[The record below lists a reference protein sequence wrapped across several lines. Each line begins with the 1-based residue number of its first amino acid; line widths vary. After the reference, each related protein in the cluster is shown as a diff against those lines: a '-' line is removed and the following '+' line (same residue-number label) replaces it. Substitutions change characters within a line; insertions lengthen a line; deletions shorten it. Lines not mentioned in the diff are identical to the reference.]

1 MEEYVKMFE
10 NNDIVELA
18 NKLRGLKDLK
28 EAQEADLKD
37 TNMAIEAITK
47 VLLPQKMDEQGIQN
61 VKIDGVGR
69 ISLRGEVYASIL
81 AENRELAYDW
91 LRNTGRA
98 ALITNTVNP
107 STLKAA
113 AKEWLKNGEEIPEFI
128 KITPA
133 TVATLTRT

>member
-1 MEEYVKMFE
+1 MEQYIKMFE

-69 ISLRGEVYASIL
+69 IGLRGEVYASIL

-91 LRNTGRA
+91 LRSTGRA
-98 ALITNTVNP
+98 SLITNTVNP
-107 STLKAA
+107 STLKAC
-113 AKEWLKNGEEIPEFI
+113 AKEWIKNGEEIPEFI
-128 KITPA
+128 KITPV
-133 TVATLTRT
+133 TIATLTRT

>member
-1 MEEYVKMFE
+1 MEQYIKMFE

-113 AKEWLKNGEEIPEFI
+113 AKEWIKNGEEIPEFI

>member
-1 MEEYVKMFE
+1 MDHYIKMFE

>member
-1 MEEYVKMFE
+1 MEQYLQLYGEKS
-10 NNDIVELA
+10 IVELA
-18 NKLRGLKDLK
+18 TFLRELKDLK

-69 ISLRGEVYASIL
+69 IGLRGEVYASIL

-91 LRNTGRA
+91 LRSTGRA

>member
-1 MEEYVKMFE
+1 MEQYIKMFE

-69 ISLRGEVYASIL
+69 VSLRGEVYASIL

-113 AKEWLKNGEEIPEFI
+113 AKEWLKNGEEIPELI

>member
-1 MEEYVKMFE
+1 MEQYIEALKEMSV
-10 NNDIVELA
+10 VELA
-18 NKLRGLKDLK
+18 GRLRELKDLK

-37 TNMAIEAITK
+37 TNMAIEAIVN
-47 VLLPQKMDEQGIQN
+47 VLLPEKMDEQGIQN

-81 AENRELAYDW
+81 AENRDVAYNW
-91 LRNTGRA
+91 LRETGRA

-107 STLKAA
+107 SSLKAA

-128 KITPA
+128 KITPV

>member
-1 MEEYVKMFE
+1 MEEYIKMFE

-69 ISLRGEVYASIL
+69 VSLRGEVYASIL

-107 STLKAA
+107 STLKAC

>member
-1 MEEYVKMFE
+1 MEEYIKMFE

-69 ISLRGEVYASIL
+69 IGLRGEVYASIL

-98 ALITNTVNP
+98 SLITNTVNP

-113 AKEWLKNGEEIPEFI
+113 AREWLKNGEEIPEFI

>member
-1 MEEYVKMFE
+1 MDEYLKMYGE
-10 NNDIVELA
+10 KSVVELGGF
-18 NKLRGLKDLK
+18 LRELKDLK

-37 TNMAIEAITK
+37 TNIAIEVITK

-113 AKEWLKNGEEIPEFI
+113 AKEWIKNGEEIPEFI

>member
-1 MEEYVKMFE
+1 MEQYIKMFE

-98 ALITNTVNP
+98 SLITNTVNP
-107 STLKAA
+107 STLKAC

>member
-1 MEEYVKMFE
+1 MDHYIKMFE

-69 ISLRGEVYASIL
+69 VSLRGEVYASIL

>member
-1 MEEYVKMFE
+1 MEQYIKMFE

>member
-1 MEEYVKMFE
+1 MEQYLQMYGEKSV
-10 NNDIVELA
+10 VELA
-18 NKLRGLKDLK
+18 GYLRELKDLK
-28 EAQEADLKD
+28 EVREDSLKD
-37 TNMAIEAITK
+37 TNMRIEAITK

-91 LRNTGRA
+91 LRSTGRA

>member
-1 MEEYVKMFE
+1 MEQYVKMFE

>member
-1 MEEYVKMFE
+1 MEEYIKMFE

-113 AKEWLKNGEEIPEFI
+113 AREWIKNGEEIPEFI

>member
-1 MEEYVKMFE
+1 MDHYIKMFE

-37 TNMAIEAITK
+37 TNMAIEAIIK

-69 ISLRGEVYASIL
+69 VSLRGEVYASIL

-91 LRNTGRA
+91 LRSTGRA

-113 AKEWLKNGEEIPEFI
+113 AREWLKNGEEIPEFI